1 MSKHITVRNRSGT
14 ISLLVDKKAVSV
26 IALLFCSSLLLF
38 VIGLS
43 VGSTMINPLLTIQHL
58 LGMGDGEHS
67 FVLETLRLP
76 RMILSF
82 LAGIC
87 LGVSGLI
94 LQGVVRNPL
103 ASPDIIG
110 ITGGGAVAAVL
121 FITYF
126 SEYSIKFLPF
136 VAIIGAGVVSLF
148 IYVLAWKKGVTP
160 IRLVLIGIG
169 VQAAMGALVTMLMV
183 LSPTYSTSEA
193 YIWLTGSV
201 YGANWT
207 NVYSLLPW
215 VLIFVPLTL
224 ILSRKVNLQELGDDL
239 GLGLGSKVQ
248 FTRFGLICISVSL
261 AGAAVA
267 FAGGIGFVGLIAPHI
282 ARKLVGR
289 SFGSLV
295 PVTSLVGGII
305 VVLADIVARTAFLPL
320 DLPAG
325 VFVSG
330 MGAPFFIYLLYK
342 NRNI

>member
-1 MSKHITVRNRSGT
+1 MSKRTTIRNRSET
-14 ISLLVDKKAVSV
+14 ISLLIENKAVIV
-26 IALLFCSSLLLF
+26 FILLLCSSLVLF
-38 VIGLS
+38 VLGLS
-43 VGSTMINPLLTIQHL
+43 VGSTMINPLLTIKHL
-58 LGMGDGEHS
+58 VGMGNGEYS
-67 FVLETLRLP
+67 FVIGTLRLP
-76 RMILSF
+76 RMTLSF
-82 LAGIC
+82 FAGIS
-87 LGVSGLI
+87 LAVSGLI

-121 FITYF
+121 YLTYF
-126 SEYSIKFLPF
+126 SEYSITYLPF
-136 VAIIGAGVVSLF
+136 VAIIGAGVISLI
-148 IYVLAWKKGVTP
+148 IYGLAWKKGVTP

-169 VQAAMGALVTMLMV
+169 VQAAMGAIVTMLMV

-201 YGANWT
+201 YGANW
-207 NVYSLLPW
+207 NDVYSMMPW
-215 VLIFVPLTL
+215 VFIFIPLTL
-224 ILSRKVNLQELGDDL
+224 LLSRKVNLQELGDDL
-239 GLGLGSKVQ
+239 ALSLGSRVQ
-248 FTRFGLICISVSL
+248 LTRFGLICISVSL

-295 PVTSLVGGII
+295 PVSALVGGII

-342 NRNI
+342 NRNM

>member
-1 MSKHITVRNRSGT
+1 MSKHTTIRNRSGKV
-14 ISLLVDKKAVSV
+14 SLLIENKAVIV
-26 IALLFCSSLLLF
+26 FIILFCSSLLLF
-38 VIGLS
+38 VFGLS

-58 LGMGDGEHS
+58 LGMGNGEHS
-67 FVLETLRLP
+67 FVIENLRLP

-87 LGVSGLI
+87 LAVSGLI

-126 SEYSIKFLPF
+126 SEYSIKLLPF
-136 VAIIGAGVVSLF
+136 IAIIGAGVISLF
-148 IYVLAWKKGVTP
+148 IYALAWKKGVTP
-160 IRLVLIGIG
+160 MRLVLVGIG
-169 VQAAMGALVTMLMV
+169 VQAAMGAIVTMLMV

-201 YGANWT
+201 YGANWN
-207 NVYSLLPW
+207 NVYSMMPW
-215 VLIFVPLTL
+215 VFIFVPLAL
-224 ILSRKVNLQELGDDL
+224 LLSRKVNLLELGDDL
-239 GLGLGSKVQ
+239 ALGLGAKVQ
-248 FTRFGLICISVSL
+248 STRFGLICISVSL

-267 FAGGIGFVGLIAPHI
+267 FTGGIGFVGLIAPHI

-295 PVTSLVGGII
+295 PVSALVGGII

-330 MGAPFFIYLLYK
+330 MGAPFFIYLLYR
-342 NRNI
+342 NRNM